1 MAQLHGAAAISP
13 RISLCLAT
21 SRYIS
26 RQVAEIMALRPGDF
40 FSEKAPQRAGTLAP
54 APTRTLAPPQPLALP
69 LTPLTLS
76 PTPIQA

>member
-26 RQVAEIMALRPGDF
+26 RQVAEIMALRPADF
-40 FSEKAPQRAGTLAP
+40 FSEKAPQRAGTL

-76 PTPIQA
+76 PTPNQA